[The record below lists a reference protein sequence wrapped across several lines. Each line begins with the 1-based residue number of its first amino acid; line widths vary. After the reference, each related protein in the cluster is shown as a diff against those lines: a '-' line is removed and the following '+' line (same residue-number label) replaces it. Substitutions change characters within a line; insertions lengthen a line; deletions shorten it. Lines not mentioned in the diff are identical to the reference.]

1 MNMRSLIP
9 WGRSNDQQAPTL
21 YRESEQN
28 PFLSLQRDMNRL
40 FDDVFRSFG
49 SRSPSLGS
57 FASFEPWPS
66 VEISETEK
74 EIRVTADVPGL
85 EENDIEVLLD
95 CNLNDRA
102 RHAVDWL

>member
-40 FDDVFRSFG
+40 FDNVFRSFD
-49 SRSPSLGS
+49 SRLPAMGAFGSLG
-57 FASFEPWPS
+57 AS
-66 VEISETEK
+66 V
-74 EIRVTADVPGL
+74 RPGPAWRSRTL
-85 EENDIEVLLD
+85 T
-95 CNLNDRA
+95 RRYA
-102 RHAVDWL
+102 